1 MAKLK
6 ITQVKSSIGAKQN
19 MKDTL
24 RTLGLRK
31 IVNALESP
39 PLELRKIGQSVV
51 REDAETV
58 RGAIH
63 TVRHLVTVEEV
74 D

>member
-1 MAKLK
+1 MANIK
-6 ITQVKSSIGAKQN
+6 ITQTKSSIGAKQN

-31 IVNALESP
+31 I
-39 PLELRKIGQSVV
+39 GQSVV
-51 REDAETV
+51 RENTETIL
-58 RGAIH
+58 GAVH

>member
-1 MAKLK
+1 
-6 ITQVKSSIGAKQN
+6 QN

-24 RTLGLRK
+24 RTLG
-31 IVNALESP
+31 
-39 PLELRKIGQSVV
+39 LRKIGQSVV

>member
-1 MAKLK
+1 MAKIK
-6 ITQVKSSIGAKQN
+6 ITQTKSTIGAKQN

-31 IVNALESP
+31 I
-39 PLELRKIGQSVV
+39 GQSVV
-51 REDAETV
+51 RESTDTV
-58 RGAIH
+58 HGAVR
-63 TVRHLVTVEEV
+63 TLRHLVTVEEV